1 LAYGEKDV
9 IFKYIKKVKVMK
21 EVDSI
26 ETKSGKLETLTKIR
40 EEIEEM
46 LQDCEHIDDHN
57 YKRRKSRRRQWVLG
71 YKQALLNVLNVLTYE
86 MNKL

>member
-1 LAYGEKDV
+1 
-9 IFKYIKKVKVMK
+9 MK

-57 YKRRKSRRRQWVLG
+57 YKMG